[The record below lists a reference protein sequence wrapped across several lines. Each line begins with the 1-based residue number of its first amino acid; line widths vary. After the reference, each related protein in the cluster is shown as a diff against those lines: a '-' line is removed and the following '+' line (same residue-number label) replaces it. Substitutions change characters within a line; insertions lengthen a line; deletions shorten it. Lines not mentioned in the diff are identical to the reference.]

1 MSKFALEKIKAI
13 KGAQTFDKLL
23 IDNECQFD
31 NFEEGLKNNDKLLTE
46 LGKIYGYMEDVA
58 NGRSLP
64 VNKFKDITPT
74 KELVKEY
81 EFKSKNL
88 RVYAIKKENG
98 KIIILGGYKNK
109 QKKDIRKFRSIKR
122 RFLEA
127 F

>member
-13 KGAQTFDKLL
+13 EGAQTFDKLL